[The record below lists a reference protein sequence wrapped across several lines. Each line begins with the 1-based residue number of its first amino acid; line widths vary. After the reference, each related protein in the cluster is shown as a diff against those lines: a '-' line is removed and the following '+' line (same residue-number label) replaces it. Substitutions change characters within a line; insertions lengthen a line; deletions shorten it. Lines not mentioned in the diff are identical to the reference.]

1 MKVVIL
7 GGTGLLSSAI
17 TEKCLE
23 EGHKVI
29 HFNRG
34 KTKTKYDVEKIC
46 GNRYEKDELAKVLSF
61 KPDVV
66 IDMLCFNE
74 DHAKLSIDIF
84 KGQILQYIY
93 CSTSCV
99 YTPILEKKIL
109 SEESDTNPITNYG
122 KGKLSGEVCF
132 FKAMEEKFFNVT
144 VFRPGHVF
152 GKDFL
157 VSNLSFGGL
166 YVLNRMLHNQD
177 IVLTEGGEREFQACH
192 ADNIG
197 LAFAKSCG
205 NEATFGGT
213 YNIAGEEVF
222 TWNELYEIE
231 KRFLNSNSRI
241 VYKLAEEII
250 DIDRQNLDFLNTY
263 TKYNWHQ
270 SLEKIKK
277 EICGYEY
284 LVNFN
289 KGFKK
294 FIYENEEAIN
304 NCHIEDDLYAK
315 ILM

>member
-1 MKVVIL
+1 M
-7 GGTGLLSSAI
+7 SSAI

-23 EGHKVI
+23 EGYNVI

-34 KTKTKYDVEKIC
+34 KTKLKYDVETIY
-46 GNRYEKDELAKVLSF
+46 GNRYEKNELAKILSV
-61 KPDVV
+61 KPDVI

-74 DHAKLSIDIF
+74 EDARLSIEIF
-84 KGQILQYIY
+84 KGKISQYIY

-99 YTPILEKKIL
+99 YKPVLKKSVLYEK
-109 SEESDTNPITNYG
+109 SETKPITSYG
-122 KGKLSGEVCF
+122 MGKLSGEECF
-132 FKAMEEKFFNVT
+132 FRAMEEKFFNVT

-157 VSNLSFGGL
+157 VSNLSFGGM

-177 IVLTEGGEREFQACH
+177 IILTEGGEREFQACH

-197 LAFAKSCG
+197 LAFARSCG
-205 NEATFGGT
+205 NEATYGGT

-222 TWNELYEIE
+222 TWNELYEVE
-231 KRFLNSNSRI
+231 KQFLSSNSRI
-241 VYKLAEEII
+241 VYKVAEEII

-270 SLEKIKK
+270 SVGKINK
-277 EICGYEY
+277 EISGYKY
-284 LVNFN
+284 LVNFE
-289 KGFKK
+289 KGLQK
-294 FIYENEEAIN
+294 FINENEEAIR